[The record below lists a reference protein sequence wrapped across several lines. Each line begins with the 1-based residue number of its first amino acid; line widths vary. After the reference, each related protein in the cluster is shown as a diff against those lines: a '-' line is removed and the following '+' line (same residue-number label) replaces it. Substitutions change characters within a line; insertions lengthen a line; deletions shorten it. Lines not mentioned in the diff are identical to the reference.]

1 MLFIFYYS
9 QWQLTVPFRKA
20 RYCIT
25 QLENWSYLRL
35 KNQQCSDLNSQAEKK
50 KKKKKIEGNTAW
62 PQGHTA
68 NSHSKPQKQ
77 PEEVPKSLCEY
88 KLWFLSSSKVML
100 RKRVQNST
108 ERLMITF
115 KVVIAGK
122 MQHLTIADTS
132 ENHSMCECVSVPS
145 SLQHTPTGRSPAPTV
160 KSSFLAPAPNIYF
173 HECFS

>member
-1 MLFIFYYS
+1 MTINSAIQKSQVLYYTIGKLILS
-9 QWQLTVPFRKA
+9 EAQKPAMFRPQLTGR
-20 RYCIT
+20 
-25 QLENWSYLRL
+25 
-35 KNQQCSDLNSQAEKK
+35 KK

-122 MQHLTIADTS
+122 MQHLTIADTTV
-132 ENHSMCECVSVPS
+132 CVSVCQFPALCS
-145 SLQHTPTGRSPAPTV
+145 THPQAGAQRLQWNPH
-160 KSSFLAPAPNIYF
+160 F
-173 HECFS
+173 